1 MKNYKEIS
9 DSVFEKSEKI
19 ISENKAKRRKHTIA
33 VSAVISLCIVAAI
46 SIVFA
51 KGGVIKKES
60 VAAEGGRY
68 DTICDS
74 AGAQQNNGDY
84 SQNTA
89 NAVSEAQSYSSR
101 SQQAEVSQPAMQ
113 KTDAGSKSTTVQ
125 KTNSDSKITT
135 TTKKFEDKKKI
146 ISDYEAS
153 SVACYAAPKNGEFF
167 FSLPLSEAKK
177 NYGSEVLYK
186 LSINVFTDAEFLKD
200 EKKLAA
206 ESERLKSLGFD
217 AELKGKNGIWVI
229 AAQMTAEE
237 MDNFIPDSSL
247 GYFFFLFDEHDAG
260 LNIPLS

>member
-19 ISENKAKRRKHTIA
+19 ISENKAKRKKYAIA
-33 VSAVISLCIVAAI
+33 VSAVLSLCIVAAI

-51 KGGVIKKES
+51 KGGLIKKES
-60 VAAEGGRY
+60 AAAKGGRY

-89 NAVSEAQSYSSR
+89 YAVSEAQSYSSQ
-101 SQQAEVSQPAMQ
+101 SQQAEVSQPTA
-113 KTDAGSKSTTVQ
+113 Q
-125 KTNSDSKITT
+125 KTNADSKITT
-135 TTKKFEDKKKI
+135 TTKKIENNKKI
-146 ISDYEAS
+146 ISNYEAS
-153 SVACYAAPKNGEFF
+153 SMACYATPENGEFF
-167 FSLPLSEAKK
+167 FSYPLTEARKK
-177 NYGSEVLYK
+177 YGSEVIYK

-206 ESERLKSLGFD
+206 ECERLNSLGFD

-229 AAQMTAEE
+229 AVQMTTEE
-237 MDNFIPDSSL
+237 MENFIPDSSL
-247 GYFFFLFDEHDAG
+247 GYFFFLYDERDAG

>member
-19 ISENKAKRRKHTIA
+19 ISENKAKRKKYTVA
-33 VSAVISLCIVAAI
+33 VSAVFSLCVVAAI

-51 KGGVIKKES
+51 KGGLIKKES

-84 SQNTA
+84 SQNA
-89 NAVSEAQSYSSR
+89 AYAVSEAQSSSQ
-101 SQQAEVSQPAMQ
+101 SQHAEVSRPTVQ
-113 KTDAGSKSTTVQ
+113 KTDADLQSTKVQ

-146 ISDYEAS
+146 ISNYEAS
-153 SVACYAAPKNGEFF
+153 SMACYATPKNGEFF
-167 FSLPLSEAKK
+167 FSFPLTEARKK
-177 NYGSEVLYK
+177 YGDKVIYK
-186 LSINVFTDAEFLKD
+186 LAIDVFTDAEFLKD

-206 ESERLKSLGFD
+206 ECERLNSLGFD
-217 AELKGKNGIWVI
+217 AELKGKNGRWVI

-237 MDNFIPDSSL
+237 MESFIPDSSL

-260 LNIPLS
+260 LNMPLS

>member
-19 ISENKAKRRKHTIA
+19 ISENKAKRKKYTIA
-33 VSAVISLCIVAAI
+33 VSAVLSLCIVAAI

-51 KGGVIKKES
+51 KGGLIKKES
-60 VAAEGGRY
+60 AAAKGGRY

-89 NAVSEAQSYSSR
+89 YAVSEAQSYSSQ

-113 KTDAGSKSTTVQ
+113 KTDAGSKRS
-125 KTNSDSKITT
+125 T
-135 TTKKFEDKKKI
+135 TTKKIENNKKI
-146 ISDYEAS
+146 ISNYEAS
-153 SVACYAAPKNGEFF
+153 GMACYATPENGEFF
-167 FSLPLSEAKK
+167 FSYPLTEARKK
-177 NYGSEVLYK
+177 YGSEVIYK

-206 ESERLKSLGFD
+206 ECERLNSLGFD

-229 AAQMTAEE
+229 AVQMTTEE
-237 MDNFIPDSSL
+237 MENFIPDSTL
-247 GYFFFLFDEHDAG
+247 GYFFFLYDERDAG

>member
-19 ISENKAKRRKHTIA
+19 ISENKAKRKKYTIA
-33 VSAVISLCIVAAI
+33 VSAVLSLCIVAAI

-51 KGGVIKKES
+51 KGGLIKKES
-60 VAAEGGRY
+60 AAAKGGRY

-74 AGAQQNNGDY
+74 AGAQQNNGDH

-89 NAVSEAQSYSSR
+89 YAVSEAKSYSSQ

-113 KTDAGSKSTTVQ
+113 KTDAGSKRS
-125 KTNSDSKITT
+125 T
-135 TTKKFEDKKKI
+135 TTKKIENNKKI
-146 ISDYEAS
+146 ISNYEAS
-153 SVACYAAPKNGEFF
+153 GMACYATPENGEFF
-167 FSLPLSEAKK
+167 FSYPLTEARKK
-177 NYGSEVLYK
+177 YGSEVIYK

-206 ESERLKSLGFD
+206 ECERLNSLGFD

-229 AAQMTAEE
+229 AVQMTTEE
-237 MDNFIPDSSL
+237 MENFIPDSTL
-247 GYFFFLFDEHDAG
+247 GYFFFLYDERDAG